1 MKTALVFC
9 VLKKWPQKLF
19 GFFQLRKKLI
29 VLFLKIILLLVFV
42 IRNSDCLAAFNFEYQ
57 GIGFYAFSYEE
68 TGSAP
73 IYRFSNPSLGAY
85 FYTASIIEKND
96 ILKNGY
102 GFTYQGVA
110 FYGYDYPKSGTAP
123 VYRFANRE
131 KGIYFYTTS
140 KIEKDYLIKND
151 PGFEYQGIAFY
162 AYDYEKEKT
171 SPVHRFAN
179 RLSGFYF
186 FTSSIF
192 EKNQLIANDYG
203 PEISVG
209 LWYYTRD
216 GLQESPF
223 KFKANKNYNIRDKN
237 GNLIAQNISASTITR
252 VTYDGDKK
260 LKIYNSVPDVLTD
273 KEIYFEAADGDN
285 LSLIVDIYRPNSS
298 YDQYR
303 GKAKLRYSDETK
315 KIWVINVLP
324 LEHYVQGDCELA
336 GTGDMDHN
344 RVMVTSFRTY
354 GYWKIL
360 YSTKYA
366 SEGFKV
372 DATPGN
378 QLYCGYDYE
387 KDHDRVSRA
396 AQETAGKIVT
406 YKGEIAITPYSSWT
420 DGRTRSWEERWGSDD
435 YPWCQ
440 SVKDPYGKHPT
451 MSTAEL
457 EAAGNHMVGLSANGS
472 VNLAGNYGWSWEK
485 IIRYYYT
492 GVDIKKMY

>member
-1 MKTALVFC
+1 ML
-9 VLKKWPQKLF
+9 
-19 GFFQLRKKLI
+19 
-29 VLFLKIILLLVFV
+29 
-42 IRNSDCLAAFNFEYQ
+42 
-57 GIGFYAFSYEE
+57 
-68 TGSAP
+68 
-73 IYRFSNPSLGAY
+73 
-85 FYTASIIEKND
+85 
-96 ILKNGY
+96 
-102 GFTYQGVA
+102 
-110 FYGYDYPKSGTAP
+110 
-123 VYRFANRE
+123 
-131 KGIYFYTTS
+131 
-140 KIEKDYLIKND
+140 
-151 PGFEYQGIAFY
+151 
-162 AYDYEKEKT
+162 
-171 SPVHRFAN
+171 
-179 RLSGFYF
+179 
-186 FTSSIF
+186 
-192 EKNQLIANDYG
+192 G

-216 GLQESPF
+216 GLRESPF
-223 KFKANKNYNIRDKN
+223 KFKANKNYNIRDKD
-237 GNLIAQNISASTITR
+237 GNLIAENIPADTITR

-260 LKIYNSVPDVLTD
+260 LKIYGSIDETLVDREV
-273 KEIYFEAADGDN
+273 YFDAADGDSS
-285 LSLIVDIYRPNSS
+285 SLIVDIYRPDSP

-303 GKAKLRYSDETK
+303 GKAKLRYSDETQ
-315 KIWVINVLP
+315 KIWVINLLP

-396 AQETAGKIVT
+396 AKETAGRIVT
-406 YKGEIAITPYSSWT
+406 YKEEIAITPYSSWT

-472 VNLAGNYGWSWEK
+472 LNLAEDYGWNWEEIIHYYFTKVK
-485 IIRYYYT
+485 ISKLY
-492 GVDIKKMY
+492 